1 MKHKIFGAMTALAAL
16 CASAPFSAAQTPPE
30 QIRDLA
36 GLSYLGV
43 VGGLEAWSVDGS
55 DALWMRAPDG
65 RSLIRGDMF
74 SAAGRDM
81 GAALL
86 GRPEVRAGGDD
97 TASDPAPDWSAPSAD
112 LLYDV
117 MQLTSQEAFSLLFG
131 DPEAPPV
138 WAWMDLSSPATPAT
152 YMMLRDRVEAG
163 EISLR
168 VVPVVTMEPGSADLM
183 RRLLLS
189 PDPVAALR
197 DRIAGLPGTS
207 LEDATGG
214 MAEQMPAELVA
225 RIEGNGALAGRIA
238 PPALPLL
245 LWARAD
251 GPAGILGIPGE
262 DVFDGVVSSAAI
274 PQTGVAGP
282 RPD

>member
-1 MKHKIFGAMTALAAL
+1 MRHEIFGAMTALAVF
-16 CASAPFSAAQTPPE
+16 CGSAPFATAQTPPE

-36 GLSYLGV
+36 GLNYLGV

-65 RSLIRGDMF
+65 RSLIRGDMY
-74 SAAGRDM
+74 SAAGRDL

-86 GRPEVRAGGDD
+86 GRPDMPAQDAG
-97 TASDPAPDWSAPSAD
+97 PAEPSEPDWSAAGPEFLSD
-112 LLYDV
+112 
-117 MQLTSQEAFSLLFG
+117 MMRITSEEAYSILFG
-131 DPEAPPV
+131 EPEAPAV
-138 WAWMDLSSPATPAT
+138 WAWMDLSSPTAPAT

-183 RRLLLS
+183 RRLLGA

-197 DRIAGLPGTS
+197 DRISGGVMVATAEEGTPGQLPA
-207 LEDATGG
+207 D
-214 MAEQMPAELVA
+214 LVA
-225 RIEGNGALAGRIA
+225 GIEGNGAIAGRIA

-251 GPAGILGIPGE
+251 GPAGLVGVPGA
-262 DVFDGVVSSAAI
+262 DLFDGVVGADTTA
-274 PQTGVAGP
+274 QTGTSGSN
-282 RPD
+282 PD